1 MKIKIRDITFKQFN
15 EWTNNRACDGRWSIV
30 DAMNSCEAIAE
41 YHKYNVFW
49 KRKQKWEEIKEK
61 YFNLDAEIEIN
72 D

>member
-15 EWTNNRACDGRWSIV
+15 EWANNRACDGEWSMV

-41 YHKYNVFW
+41 YYKCKKFW
-49 KRKQKWEEIKEK
+49 KRKQKWWEIKEK
-61 YFNLDAEIEIN
+61 YFNLDAEIETN